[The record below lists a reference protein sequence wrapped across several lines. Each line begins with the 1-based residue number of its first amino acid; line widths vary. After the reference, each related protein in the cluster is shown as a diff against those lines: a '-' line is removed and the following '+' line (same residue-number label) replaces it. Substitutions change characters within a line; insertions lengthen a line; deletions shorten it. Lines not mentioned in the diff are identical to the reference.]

1 LGSKVGEKPVPLPPF
16 LQFFFPSLS
25 SSIQPPT
32 KDTTSF
38 FIISSTTGSQHN
50 HPPTTKSHRRF
61 LSPLCSPSRFLL
73 LLLLPLP
80 PATISATASAT
91 VLTPAAPRLDQRGL
105 YRRQIAPSLRCCQPG
120 CCVQNEFSFCM
131 QHD

>member
-1 LGSKVGEKPVPLPPF
+1 
-16 LQFFFPSLS
+16 
-25 SSIQPPT
+25 
-32 KDTTSF
+32 
-38 FIISSTTGSQHN
+38 
-50 HPPTTKSHRRF
+50 
-61 LSPLCSPSRFLL
+61 
-73 LLLLPLP
+73 LLPLP

-91 VLTPAAPRLDQRGL
+91 VLTLAAPRLDQRGL